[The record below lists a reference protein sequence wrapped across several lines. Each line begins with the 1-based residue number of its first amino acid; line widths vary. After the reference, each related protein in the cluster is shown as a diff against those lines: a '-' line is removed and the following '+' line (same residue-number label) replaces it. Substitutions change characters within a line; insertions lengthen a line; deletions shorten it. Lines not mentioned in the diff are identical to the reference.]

1 MPICAVHAANVK
13 DTVRTANVFKADVC
27 EELQQVSCQTSYP
40 DTEVTFDVYLL
51 QEGFKTPVDGKLME
65 SITKT
70 YDFGGFHKVELEHPF
85 TVMKG
90 QSYAIVVTQKT
101 PGGKYAVNVQTIS
114 EADDDA
120 PGGIGVINE
129 KESFLLMG
137 STWKDFSSKSLQASL
152 LEKAPEAPND
162 TENMAIDNFPIKGFA
177 VQKPDLH
184 MYLTIDNLLEPPM
197 EGAEETPVNLQLT
210 FEGEADAEGPE
221 NLNIEWTLD
230 EGAEEFFTF
239 KDGRTAD
246 RKIICPKKSGRAN
259 LTVKVDG
266 VGTLIYPIKITIPG
280 IYIDK
285 MKPGSK
291 SLKVTV
297 EDIKYTGISNYE
309 LAYRVKGTKKWK
321 TKSFSSDS
329 NVLKLTG
336 LKNGKKYE
344 LKARAYTE
352 DAYGKYCGKYS
363 EAELSDVIG

>member
-1 MPICAVHAANVK
+1 
-13 DTVRTANVFKADVC
+13 
-27 EELQQVSCQTSYP
+27 
-40 DTEVTFDVYLL
+40 
-51 QEGFKTPVDGKLME
+51 
-65 SITKT
+65 
-70 YDFGGFHKVELEHPF
+70 
-85 TVMKG
+85 
-90 QSYAIVVTQKT
+90 
-101 PGGKYAVNVQTIS
+101 
-114 EADDDA
+114 
-120 PGGIGVINE
+120 
-129 KESFLLMG
+129 
-137 STWKDFSSKSLQASL
+137 
-152 LEKAPEAPND
+152 
-162 TENMAIDNFPIKGFA
+162 
-177 VQKPDLH
+177 

-197 EGAEETPVNLQLT
+197 EGAEETPVNLLLT

-297 EDIKYTGISNYE
+297 EDIKYTGVSNYE
-309 LAYRVKGTKKWK
+309 LAYRIKGTKKWK
-321 TKSFSSDS
+321 TKSFSADS

-336 LKNGKKYE
+336 LKNI
-344 LKARAYTE
+344 
-352 DAYGKYCGKYS
+352 
-363 EAELSDVIG
+363 AENIAMSN